1 MKTSKL
7 AALTSGIVLLVAIL
21 LPASAN
27 IDCGVCNQLYGDC
40 LANGGTIP
48 QCTPAYYRCLR
59 DNGCEI
65 P

>member
-7 AALTSGIVLLVAIL
+7 AALTSGIVLLVAVL
-21 LPASAN
+21 LPASAT
-27 IDCGVCNQLYGDC
+27 IDCGVCNQLYDDC
-40 LANGGTIP
+40 LANGGTIR
-48 QCTPAYYRCLR
+48 QCTPAYYQCLR

>member
-1 MKTSKL
+1 MKTPKL
-7 AALTSGIVLLVAIL
+7 VALTSGIVLLVAIL

-27 IDCGVCNQLYGDC
+27 MDCGVCNQLYAQC
-40 LANGGTIP
+40 RVTGTIWE
-48 QCTPAYYRCLR
+48 CTPDYYRCLR

>member
-7 AALTSGIVLLVAIL
+7 AALTSGVVLIVAIL

-27 IDCGVCNQLYGDC
+27 IDCGVCNQLYDQC
-40 LANGGTIP
+40 RASGGTIA